1 MSDSA
6 ANSCHTLWW
15 ITVPAFLAYGY
26 GVINF
31 GDLNEV
37 KRLQAHNAFYQKEM
51 SAYKQE
57 LYYS

>member
-1 MSDSA
+1 MSESI

-15 ITVPAFLAYGY
+15 VTVPAVLAYSY
-26 GVINF
+26 GILNF

-37 KRLQAHNAFYQKEM
+37 KRLQAHHAFYQKEM
-51 SAYKQE
+51 NAYKQE